1 MTGLDFTMQR
11 EVLYAGLGFPRLLRA
26 RRAMRATTVAL
37 LDGPVD
43 TAAPHFTRVSAAVWG
58 DPACTQSPSDHA
70 TAMASLLVVPGADD
84 RIHLLCWPTLGDAQA
99 ADARCAQHLLQ
110 ACAARPDF
118 ILLGFE
124 FLGTA
129 PSFVQAAQAALDTAH
144 AAGIPVL
151 APAGNHGGAISHP
164 LYAHPALV
172 PVTAA
177 GSAWG
182 PEAARGIGA
191 PGSAVPVVLAG
202 GRATTASGTSFA
214 AALTGAALASLV
226 ARSPLPATELCA
238 ALRRGAGP
246 ATRTLP
252 PDLDVWRA
260 FQHLSRPE
268 RKPS

>member
-1 MTGLDFTMQR
+1 MTGLDLTMQR

-26 RRAMRATTVAL
+26 RCAMRATTVAL

-43 TAAPHFTRVSAAVWG
+43 ATAPHFARVSVAARG
-58 DPACTQSPSDHA
+58 DPDAMQTPSDHA

-84 RIHLLCWPTLGDAQA
+84 CMHLLCWPTLGDAQA
-99 ADARCAQHLLQ
+99 AGARCAQHLLE

-129 PSFVQAAQAALDTAH
+129 PGFLQAAQAALDTAH

-151 APAGNHGGAISHP
+151 APAGNHGGPIAHP

-172 PVTAA
+172 PVTTA

-182 PEAARGIGA
+182 PGAARGIGA
-191 PGSAVPVVLAG
+191 PGHAVPVVLAG

-214 AALTGAALASLV
+214 AALAGAALASLV
-226 ARSPLPATELCA
+226 ARCPLPATQLCA
-238 ALRRGAGP
+238 ALRRGTGP

-260 FQHLSRPE
+260 FQHLP
-268 RKPS
+268 PS

>member
-1 MTGLDFTMQR
+1 MTGLDLTMQR
-11 EVLYAGLGFPRLLRA
+11 ELLYAGLGFPRLLRA
-26 RRAMRATTVAL
+26 RCAMRATTVAL

-43 TAAPHFTRVSAAVWG
+43 ATAPHFARVSVVARG
-58 DPACTQSPSDHA
+58 DPEATQTPSDHA
-70 TAMASLLVVPGADD
+70 TAMAALLVVPGADD

-99 ADARCAQHLLQ
+99 CAQHLLQ

-129 PSFVQAAQAALDTAH
+129 PGFLQAAQAALDTAH

-151 APAGNHGGAISHP
+151 APAGNHGGAIAHP

-172 PVTAA
+172 PVTTA

-182 PEAARGIGA
+182 PRAARGIGA
-191 PGSAVPVVLAG
+191 PGRAVPVVLAG

-214 AALTGAALASLV
+214 AALAGAALASLV
-226 ARSPLPATELCA
+226 ARSPLPAAHLCA
-238 ALRRGAGP
+238 ALCRGTGP

-260 FQHLSRPE
+260 FQHLP
-268 RKPS
+268 PS

>member
-1 MTGLDFTMQR
+1 MTGLDLTMQR
-11 EVLYAGLGFPRLLRA
+11 ELLYAGLGFPRLLRT
-26 RRAMRATTVAL
+26 RRAMRAATVAL

-43 TAAPHFTRVSAAVWG
+43 ATAPHFARVSAVSRD
-58 DPACTQSPSDHA
+58 DPARTQAPSDHA
-70 TAMASLLVVPGADD
+70 TAMASLLVVPDADD
-84 RIHLLCWPTLGDAQA
+84 RIHLLCWPTLGDAPA
-99 ADARCAQHLLQ
+99 AGALCAQHLLE

-129 PSFVQAAQAALDTAH
+129 PAFLQAAQAALDAAH

-151 APAGNHGGAISHP
+151 APAGNHRGAIAHP

-182 PEAARGIGA
+182 PQAARGIGA
-191 PGSAVPVVLAG
+191 PGHAVPVVLAG

-214 AALTGAALASLV
+214 AALAGAALASLV
-226 ARSPLPATELCA
+226 ARSPLPAARLCA
-238 ALRRGAGP
+238 SLRCGAGA